1 MIASQ
6 FEKHVTNNNLEEIS
20 QSAYKKFHST
30 ETALLKVQSDI
41 LQILDSGET
50 AGLVLLDL
58 SVAFDTIDQETLIS
72 RLNKSFHITGSALN
86 WYKSYLMGREQ
97 KVVIAGT
104 VSETKPSK
112 YGMPQGS
119 VLGPKKYCTYTKPVG
134 SIIKAHN
141 IDYHIYA
148 DDTQLYIALKPG
160 KTENAVRQLELCID
174 DVRKWMETNYLKLN
188 KDKTEFIIFG
198 SKSNLKKPKKTS
210 TSRLEDTASPQA
222 TL

>member
-1 MIASQ
+1 
-6 FEKHVTNNNLEEIS
+6 
-20 QSAYKKFHST
+20 
-30 ETALLKVQSDI
+30 
-41 LQILDSGET
+41 
-50 AGLVLLDL
+50 
-58 SVAFDTIDQETLIS
+58 
-72 RLNKSFHITGSALN
+72 
-86 WYKSYLMGREQ
+86 MGREQ

-112 YGMPQGS
+112 YGVPQGS
-119 VLGPKKYCTYTKPVG
+119 VLGPKKYCTYTKPVD

-198 SKSNLKKPKKTS
+198 SKSNLKKHQNINIKVGGHSS
-210 TSRLEDTASPQA
+210 TPGQA
-222 TL
+222 TRTVRNLGVTYDPQLKMSDHITSIARSTTKCLYNI